1 MNLNKNENIIKN
13 IIEDELRVS
22 ISSSART
29 RLNSIAKKLFVYMC
43 VNLEDTP
50 YKVIA
55 SNIDRTESLVKVYMW
70 KYKDIS
76 FDNKLNIKYN
86 KLTKIY
92 ERIRL

>member
-1 MNLNKNENIIKN
+1 
-13 IIEDELRVS
+13 
-22 ISSSART
+22 
-29 RLNSIAKKLFVYMC
+29 MC

-86 KLTKIY
+86 KLIKIY
-92 ERIRL
+92 DRIRL

>member
-22 ISSSART
+22 ISSNART

-86 KLTKIY
+86 KLIKIY
-92 ERIRL
+92 DRIRL